1 VMNDAMSS
9 MCMAITV
16 SNARCVERALKAL
29 AEKPKREQLQQN
41 DEKRDQDDKQCE
53 LSQVHG
59 KRCARR
65 GTPTTQS
72 PLPNGG
78 GRWYVPDPVREKKIN
93 RNKDLALKR

>member
-1 VMNDAMSS
+1 
-9 MCMAITV
+9 MAITV

-65 GTPTTQS
+65 EARRRSQPYRQS
-72 PLPNGG
+72 ADNS
-78 GRWYVPDPVREKKIN
+78 
-93 RNKDLALKR
+93 LAITSNALNLGCCSCFAA